1 MQSYFVFRE
10 AKNTDELE
18 ALLRL
23 RYQVYQDCRMKVF
36 FSKNNNGIDLDC
48 YDLKARHFGL
58 FKDGK
63 QPIGYMRV
71 VEDEDSP
78 MKKEVLY
85 LASKFPYIAEA
96 IQTPSEYPFPLMNY
110 SAKANQSVQPLLDRR
125 AAGQRLVEAGRFALD
140 PAFQSRKLGQHMI
153 ESAIAVIFNFK
164 VDCVI
169 IACHRLHRAIY
180 SRYGFRG
187 VSLGEHVDVY
197 SLPFCILFASP
208 KDVPARVRP
217 RIESMAA
224 DFQKTGEICYPAHS
238 RVSASTN
245 AIRTPQHRALRVAA

>member
-1 MQSYFVFRE
+1 
-10 AKNTDELE
+10 
-18 ALLRL
+18 
-23 RYQVYQDCRMKVF
+23 
-36 FSKNNNGIDLDC
+36 
-48 YDLKARHFGL
+48 
-58 FKDGK
+58 
-63 QPIGYMRV
+63 MRV
-71 VEDEDSP
+71 VEDQVSP
-78 MKKEVLY
+78 AHDL
-85 LASKFPYIAEA
+85 LLRIASRYSDLLNA
-96 IQTPSEYPFPLMNY
+96 IQTRPEHLFPLTAY
-110 SAKANQSVQPLLDRR
+110 STVTNKAAQPLLQRH
-125 AAGQRLVEAGRFALD
+125 AAGERLVEPGRFALHPD
-140 PAFQSRKLGQHMI
+140 YQSRKLGQHMI
-153 ESAIAVIFNFK
+153 ESAVATYFFGFK
-164 VDCVI
+164 VD
-169 IACHRLHRAIY
+169 AMLTCHKLHRAIY